1 MLLAMLATSK
11 ILSGICRASQI
22 LILPPLRI
30 PCIMLTLIRVEGVL
44 LLPELLLLRLRESLR
59 PRIILRLRHIRPEMP
74 LRVMPLR
81 VMPLRVLL
89 RNEWGLEVGVVL
101 VERGIVLGPKIPTVL
116 YVLHVPVSVVG
127 VCVVVVDGADAEI
140 DVAVVDAA
148 AVAEVDYV
156 LDLF

>member
-1 MLLAMLATSK
+1 
-11 ILSGICRASQI
+11 
-22 LILPPLRI
+22 
-30 PCIMLTLIRVEGVL
+30 L
-44 LLPELLLLRLRESLR
+44 LLLRESLR
-59 PRIILRLRHIRPEMP
+59 PRIILRLRLRHIRHEMP

-81 VMPLRVLL
+81 VMPPRRVL

-116 YVLHVPVSVVG
+116 YVLHVPVSVAG
-127 VCVVVVDGADAEI
+127 VCVVVVDAADAEI

-148 AVAEVDYV
+148 AVAEFDYV